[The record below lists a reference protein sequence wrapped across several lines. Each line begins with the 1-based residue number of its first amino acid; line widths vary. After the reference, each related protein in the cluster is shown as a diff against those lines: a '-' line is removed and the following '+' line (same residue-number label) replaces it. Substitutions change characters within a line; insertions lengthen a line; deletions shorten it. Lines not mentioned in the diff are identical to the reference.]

1 MASRLTLFVPMTFIN
16 SQNRMLMKRKLLL
29 LMLVMLNCVAA
40 WCTDAYVKVTAS
52 DNSVSW
58 VNIQVEYKMNGNEYK
73 VLSNCINTNTAG
85 AIDLDNVWSQ
95 SGGTGK
101 HYYITEIDYNAFY
114 SCSKITSISGGG
126 SGFTYIRNGA
136 FSRCSSLVSVS
147 IPYVQIIESQAFYNC
162 TSLTTVNFTWLTS
175 TNTERSNL
183 YKVEDYAFQYCSQL
197 ESFYI
202 PEALRVLGE
211 YVFQGCTK
219 LSSFTVNENN
229 NYFMTDNVAL
239 LSKDQTILYR
249 YAPANT
255 NTSYTIPNTVS
266 TIKNK
271 AFEASNNL
279 ECIIIPD
286 GIETI
291 SSSAFLG
298 CHALSSINI
307 PNSVTTID
315 NDAFRG
321 CGALTTINIP
331 NGVTSIGDNA
341 FYLCGFTSVVLPSSV
356 ISIGSQAFYACD
368 ALASVTIYAPSLT
381 NYGSNAFASNSSSRK
396 IYVLADKV
404 DTYKAGWSSY
414 SSKIEAISL
423 TANDAGTSGHW
434 CTYYNEG
441 SDITVADGTVI
452 YKATLNGAKTQV
464 TLTRVDGNIIKAG
477 EAVVLN
483 TTSDNI
489 ELSSAASSGSGNYTN
504 NDLKGGNTLADGTVA
519 YTLGMIGGQLGF
531 YKYSGTAPL
540 DPYKAHL
547 EIPTAS
553 PAPFI
558 GFSGTTG
565 ICDLD
570 NDDINKVDV
579 WFDLSGR
586 KLEGKPMQ
594 KGIYMRQGKKYIVK

>member
-1 MASRLTLFVPMTFIN
+1 
-16 SQNRMLMKRKLLL
+16 MKKKLLL
-29 LMLVMLNCVAA
+29 LMLVMQNSVTA

-85 AIDLDNVWSQ
+85 AIDLDNVWSE

-101 HYYITEIDYNAFY
+101 HYYITEIYHGAF
-114 SCSKITSISGGG
+114 SNCSKITSITCSR
-126 SGFTYIRNGA
+126 SGFTTIRSSA
-136 FSRCSSLVSVS
+136 FSRCTSLVSVS
-147 IPYVQIIESQAFYNC
+147 IPYVQEIEGQAFWSC
-162 TSLTTVNFTWLTS
+162 TALTTVNFTWLTS
-175 TNTERSNL
+175 TNSERSNL
-183 YKVEDYAFQYCSQL
+183 YKIEDQAFQYCSQL

-202 PEALRVLGE
+202 PESLRILE
-211 YVFQGCTK
+211 DYVFQGCTK

-229 NYFMTDNVAL
+229 NYFIAENGAL
-239 LSKDQTILYR
+239 MSKDKTVLYK
-249 YAPANT
+249 YAPANA

-266 TIKNK
+266 TIKNT
-271 AFEASNNL
+271 AFENSKNL

-298 CHALSSINI
+298 CSALSSVNI

-315 NDAFRG
+315 NNAFRG
-321 CGALTTINIP
+321 CRALATIYIP
-331 NGVTSIGDNA
+331 NGVTNIGDNA
-341 FYLCGFTSVVLPSSV
+341 FYLCGFTSIVLPSSV
-356 ISIGSQAFYACD
+356 TSIGSQAFYACD
-368 ALASVTIYAPSLT
+368 ALTSVTIYAPSLT
-381 NYGSNAFASNSSSRK
+381 NYGSNAFTSNSSSRK

-404 DTYKAGWSSY
+404 ATYQAGWSGY
-414 SSKIEAISL
+414 SSYIKAISL

-441 SDITVADGTVI
+441 SDITVADGTAI

-464 TLTRVDGNIIKAG
+464 TLTRLDGNIIKAG

-489 ELSSAASSGSGNYTN
+489 ELSSAASSGSGDYAD
-504 NDLKGGNTLADGTVA
+504 NDLKGGNMIADGTLA
-519 YTLGMIGGQLGF
+519 YTLGLVGGQLGF

-547 EIPTAS
+547 EIPTSSAS

-558 GFSGTTG
+558 GFSGTTS
-565 ICDLD
+565 ISNLD
-570 NDDINKVDV
+570 NDNINKVDA

-586 KLEGKPMQ
+586 KLAEKPLK